1 MQTILGSNGQI
12 GTVLAKDLYQ
22 HYTKEIRLVGRH
34 PQKIHDTDE
43 LMVADLTDPA
53 QTFEAIAGSEVVYF
67 TVGLPMDATTWEEQ
81 FPLIVENVIQATIK
95 ADAMLAF
102 FDNTYM
108 YRKDATP
115 QMEASPFVPVGRK
128 SVVRSKIATRLLAAM
143 DNEGLQAVIGRA
155 PEFYGPDRTQGIT
168 NGMLFDRIKAGQTP
182 QVPVNDT
189 VLRTFIW
196 TPDASRALA
205 LLGNTPDAYGQT
217 WHLPTEPGI
226 SYKDLIALTEQV
238 VGHKVTYDIIS
249 LDAFREEARENHI
262 RAEQLEILVRYQY
275 DNIFV
280 TDKFTKRFPTFKV
293 TSFADGVRTIL
304 A

>member
-1 MQTILGSNGQI
+1 
-12 GTVLAKDLYQ
+12 
-22 HYTKEIRLVGRH
+22 
-34 PQKIHDTDE
+34 
-43 LMVADLTDPA
+43 
-53 QTFEAIAGSEVVYF
+53 
-67 TVGLPMDATTWEEQ
+67 
-81 FPLIVENVIQATIK
+81 
-95 ADAMLAF
+95 
-102 FDNTYM
+102 
-108 YRKDATP
+108 
-115 QMEASPFVPVGRK
+115 
-128 SVVRSKIATRLLAAM
+128 
-143 DNEGLQAVIGRA
+143 
-155 PEFYGPDRTQGIT
+155 
-168 NGMLFDRIKAGQTP
+168 MLFDRIKAGQTP

-238 VGHKVTYDIIS
+238 VGHEVTYDIIS
-249 LDAFREEARENHI
+249 LDVFREEARENHI